1 MPESPLSLSLCHINA
16 FQANELVPSLHV
28 GSVKKYII
36 NLSIVLLGG
45 CILCVC
51 VCVCAAASPGCRILL
66 PWKLEEHLHPLTSWQ
81 QHQLLALLKA
91 FSLPIASCSKEIYE
105 IPSNPWNGDTGGT
118 AERDSGSPQNGV
130 GDAEVEAGG
139 GKSEAARCR
148 AWVLKKMERPWFIS
162 AFTLWR
168 DG

>member
-51 VCVCAAASPGCRILL
+51 VCVCGSITGMQDPPPLETGGASSPSDVMTAASAVSSALSLFAADRF
-66 PWKLEEHLHPLTSWQ
+66 
-81 QHQLLALLKA
+81 LLKGN
-91 FSLPIASCSKEIYE
+91 I
-105 IPSNPWNGDTGGT
+105 
-118 AERDSGSPQNGV
+118 
-130 GDAEVEAGG
+130 
-139 GKSEAARCR
+139 
-148 AWVLKKMERPWFIS
+148 
-162 AFTLWR
+162 
-168 DG
+168 